1 MTLDGYTYIHLFSSS
16 DAGCGSCREK
26 CTEETSFPRKTS
38 LPARP
43 PSEVNNV
50 CSNFQPRLFYRA
62 AAAFPATYA
71 PVGPDISAGL
81 PEINDVE
88 SACSNVSPKRG
99 MCS

>member
-1 MTLDGYTYIHLFSSS
+1 MLAVEAVERSGF
-16 DAGCGSCREK
+16 
-26 CTEETSFPRKTS
+26 TEETTFPRKVS

-99 MCS
+99 MSS